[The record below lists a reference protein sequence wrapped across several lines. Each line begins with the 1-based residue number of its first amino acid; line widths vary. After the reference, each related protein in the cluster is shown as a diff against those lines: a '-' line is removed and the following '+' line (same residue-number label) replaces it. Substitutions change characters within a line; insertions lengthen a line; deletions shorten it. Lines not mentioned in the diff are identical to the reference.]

1 MAVTKDPERGTWTV
15 QCWHRD
21 WQGAR
26 RKKTKRSFKSRAS
39 TLAWERDFAA
49 RSAGAI
55 DMRFGDFFDVYTEDV
70 TPRLKLNT
78 WLSKEHMVRTKTMP
92 YFEDKAVNAITPA
105 DIVKCQ
111 NELLAMTDGEG
122 RPYSPTYLHSITNQM
137 SAIMNHAV
145 RLYGLRSNPMHK
157 VERIG
162 SKRAGEMLYW
172 TKDEYLEF
180 SREVMDKP
188 DSFLAFEV
196 LYWTG
201 VRVGELLALTPA
213 NFDLDPA
220 RPMVSITKS
229 YQRLQCRDVVT
240 SPKTK
245 KSERR
250 ILMPR
255 FLADEVRDHLQLFP
269 KGASER
275 VFAFT
280 KGYLHHKMD
289 RGSRA
294 AGVKRIRIHDL
305 RHSHVSLLIDMG
317 YSAVA
322 IADRLGH
329 ESSEVTLTYAHMFP
343 SVQTSMAADLEK
355 AEGKR

>member
-70 TPRLKLNT
+70 KPRLKLST
-78 WLSKEHMVRTKTMP
+78 WLSKEHMVRTKTIP

-201 VRVGELLALTPA
+201 VCG
-213 NFDLDPA
+213 
-220 RPMVSITKS
+220 
-229 YQRLQCRDVVT
+229 
-240 SPKTK
+240 
-245 KSERR
+245 
-250 ILMPR
+250 
-255 FLADEVRDHLQLFP
+255 
-269 KGASER
+269 
-275 VFAFT
+275 
-280 KGYLHHKMD
+280 
-289 RGSRA
+289 RA
-294 AGVKRIRIHDL
+294 AGAHAREFRPRPRAPHGEHHQEL
-305 RHSHVSLLIDMG
+305 PAP
-317 YSAVA
+317 AVQRRCH
-322 IADRLGH
+322 IA
-329 ESSEVTLTYAHMFP
+329 
-343 SVQTSMAADLEK
+343 
-355 AEGKR
+355 

>member
-1 MAVTKDPERGTWTV
+1 
-15 QCWHRD
+15 
-21 WQGAR
+21 
-26 RKKTKRSFKSRAS
+26 
-39 TLAWERDFAA
+39 
-49 RSAGAI
+49 
-55 DMRFGDFFDVYTEDV
+55 
-70 TPRLKLNT
+70 
-78 WLSKEHMVRTKTMP
+78 
-92 YFEDKAVNAITPA
+92 
-105 DIVKCQ
+105 
-111 NELLAMTDGEG
+111 
-122 RPYSPTYLHSITNQM
+122 
-137 SAIMNHAV
+137 
-145 RLYGLRSNPMHK
+145 
-157 VERIG
+157 
-162 SKRAGEMLYW
+162 
-172 TKDEYLEF
+172 
-180 SREVMDKP
+180 MDKP

-229 YQRLQCRDVVT
+229 YQRLQCRDVAT

-355 AEGKR
+355 AGGKR